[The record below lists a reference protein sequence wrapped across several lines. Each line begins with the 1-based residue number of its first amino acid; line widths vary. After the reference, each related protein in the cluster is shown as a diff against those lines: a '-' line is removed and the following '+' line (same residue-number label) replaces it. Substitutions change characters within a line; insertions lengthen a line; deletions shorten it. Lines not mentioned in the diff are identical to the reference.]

1 MSRLALNQSPTETH
15 IMDFFK
21 ILDRA
26 GAVLAWIIILVIV
39 WAIGPLL
46 LKILALL
53 GGFQSLFG

>member
-1 MSRLALNQSPTETH
+1 
-15 IMDFFK
+15 MDFFK
-21 ILDRA
+21 ILNTA
-26 GAVLAWIIILVIV
+26 GAVLAWIIILVIL